1 MNRIKRVLLSA
12 VMAIGL
18 STPALVPAVAH
29 AADTPNIRGA
39 LNCGSN
45 LEANTAGCDT
55 PATGEA
61 DAQGII
67 TGAVNIIS
75 LVVGIVAVIMIIVG
89 GFKYITS
96 SGDSGKV
103 GSAKNTIL
111 YAIIGLVVVALAQ
124 VIVKFV
130 LNRLATDVPGGNV

>member
-1 MNRIKRVLLSA
+1 MNRIKRILLSA
-12 VMAIGL
+12 VVALGL
-18 STPALVPAVAH
+18 STPALMPAAVH
-29 AADTPNIRGA
+29 AQANIRGG
-39 LNCGSN
+39 LNCGSE
-45 LEANTAGCDT
+45 LTVGTDCAT
-55 PATGEA
+55 PETGET
-61 DAQGII
+61 DAQGLI

-130 LNRLATDVPGGNV
+130 LNRLATDVPGGGV

>member
-1 MNRIKRVLLSA
+1 MNRIKRIVLSA
-12 VMAIGL
+12 VITLGL
-18 STPALVPAVAH
+18 SAPALVPSIAH
-29 AADTPNIRGA
+29 AAAPSIKEG

-45 LEANTAGCDT
+45 LEAKTSGCAA
-55 PATGEA
+55 PSTGET

-130 LNRLATDVPGGNV
+130 LSKLSENVQTT

>member
-1 MNRIKRVLLSA
+1 MNRIKRILLSA
-12 VMAIGL
+12 VIALGL
-18 STPALVPAVAH
+18 SAPALVPSVAH
-29 AADTPNIRGA
+29 AATANIRDGLTCGTELTA
-39 LNCGSN
+39 ATSNC
-45 LEANTAGCDT
+45 TT
-55 PATGEA
+55 PAGGA
-61 DAQGII
+61 NDAQGLI
-67 TGAVNIIS
+67 TGAINIIS

-124 VIVKFV
+124 VIVRFV
-130 LNRLATDVPGGNV
+130 LTKLNESVPAN

>member
-1 MNRIKRVLLSA
+1 MNRIKRILLSA
-12 VMAIGL
+12 TIALGL
-18 STPALVPAVAH
+18 SVPALVPSIAH
-29 AADTPNIRGA
+29 AATVPNIREGI
-39 LNCGSN
+39 NCGSN
-45 LEANTAGCDT
+45 LEAKTSGCAAPSAGET
-55 PATGEA
+55 

-130 LNRLATDVPGGNV
+130 LNKLNDNVPASA